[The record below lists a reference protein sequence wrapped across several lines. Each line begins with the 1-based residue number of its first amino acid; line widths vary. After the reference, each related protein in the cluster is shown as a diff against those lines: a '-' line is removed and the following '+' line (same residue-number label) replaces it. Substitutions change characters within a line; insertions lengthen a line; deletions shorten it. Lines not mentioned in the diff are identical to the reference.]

1 MTTEQ
6 TIKRDWLNRAF
17 LAEKKLHALEIQ
29 CELDR
34 ERAEHITVIYDKV
47 VGGKSSYR
55 ENHYENKLIRM
66 LNSKEKY
73 NKYLQEYLDMRCEIE
88 DAIHTIDNPIIESIM
103 VYRHLG
109 YMSIEHI
116 AEAMNYSDRSIKR
129 KYLEGLDKI
138 DIHFG

>member
-1 MTTEQ
+1 MTDEQ
-6 TIKRDWLNRAF
+6 IVKRDWLNRAF

-29 CELDR
+29 CNLDR

-47 VGGKSSYR
+47 VRGKSSYR

-66 LNSKEKY
+66 LNSEEKY

-88 DAIHTIDNPIIESIM
+88 DAIHTIHSHIHESILI
-103 VYRHLG
+103 YRHLG

-129 KYLEGLDKI
+129 KYAEGLDKI
-138 DIHFG
+138 SLDIL